1 MDQKS
6 YRVEEVAS
14 LLGLSALT
22 IYRRIKDRSIG
33 SIRIG
38 RSIRIPS
45 SEVKRLTEIES
56 SEHRAAGGNNE
67 SSS

>member
-1 MDQKS
+1 MDQKP

-22 IYRRIKDRSIG
+22 IYRRIKDNTIKSV
-33 SIRIG
+33 RIG

-45 SEVKRLTEIES
+45 SEVKRLTES
-56 SEHRAAGGNNE
+56 SDHRAAEGNNE
-67 SSS
+67 GSS